1 MYNKTGF
8 NMAGFIAGGNR
19 AREGGMPSFLVVE
32 GHGWWRGLW
41 RLEGEMRIVLLSMGG
56 ERGDG
61 KSGWLRGSEEEGGG
75 GEEGGG
81 VARLAARESCLSEV
95 R

>member
-56 ERGDG
+56 EREG
-61 KSGWLRGSEEEGGG
+61 KSGWIRGSEEEGAG
-75 GEEGGG
+75 GEEGEGRGAVGYEG
-81 VARLAARESCLSEV
+81 VEWL
-95 R
+95 